1 MKNRTLKSLSVLLSI
16 CMLGTSPVSATDFSD
31 GSDFTEDNMQA
42 QTDTNSAVA
51 DPTATDDFSADDA
64 TDDTAVFD
72 SEDEIFTDEETNSEF
87 SSDENE
93 QNLEEDEAVA
103 AGSLDNSVSAYYAN
117 SIVEANIPTDPNVT
131 TTCASYNGSN
141 LESQNYAT
149 WSSTVDSYLTTSPD
163 GRLMRVQ
170 GNALDGKLLIEYYDT
185 SYNLKNTM
193 TLDLSL
199 PIFGAFYE
207 SNNNYYILTGANN
220 SSQNDSQEVYRVT
233 KYSKDWKAQ
242 GSCGLFGANTTVP
255 FSAGS
260 ARMTIYGDYLFVRT
274 CHTMY
279 KSSDGLNH
287 QANVTFSVNTS
298 NMSIID
304 SYTAIMNSSMGYVS
318 HSFNQFIQIDNGTL
332 IGVDHGDAYPRSI
345 ALLKYKTNISNGH
358 FVPTGRNDYCQ
369 KTDVLSFPGTI
380 GDNYTGASIGG
391 FEYSDSSYL
400 IAGNYD
406 SNGSSSVR
414 NVFIASV
421 PKDGGTPVIRY
432 LSNYA
437 GTDDSATTPHLIKTG
452 SNSFVIMWSSQG
464 YVYYT
469 TLDGTGQQTDT
480 TYKMTGNLSDCVPAV
495 INGKLIW
502 YTWKSNVNTFY
513 SINLSNL
520 SDTHATRIK
529 NGHKFANETPVN
541 GLMKRSCTVCGYQD
555 TVSVPTSIYLWRR
568 TEPGSYQYNYVGRSN
583 YMELGQSDDLWWT
596 PNFNSA
602 NSSYPELSECEISCS
617 DESVLSIK
625 MNTIDMATI
634 TAKKAGKATI
644 SIKSKYSDDYVL
656 KTDFY
661 VNMID
666 SSNSR
671 LSLKRSTYNYDGTE
685 HKPSA
690 TLTINGAAATE
701 GTDFKLSYEGDLVNA
716 GTVTVT
722 ATGIGKYTGSVSTTY
737 RINPQTLTAADTSI
751 SVESAYY
758 NGSEQKPAVSVTHNG
773 KKLTPDTDYTVT
785 YTNNIEVTDYA
796 RARITGQGNYK
807 GTLTQYF
814 TIRKQDISNCSIILS
829 ADSFPY
835 DGSDKR
841 PEVTVKAGNNT
852 LTASSD
858 YTVSYSNN
866 RAVGTA
872 TVTISGRNNY
882 TGSASKSFRIVPADI
897 ANFTASLSASTFGYD
912 GSKKKPSATVRS
924 GNKTLTSGTDFTVS
938 YSNNVNV
945 GTASAVITGKGNYSG
960 SITKEFIITPA
971 DFSKLTASL
980 AAGTFSYDGTEK
992 KPEVTVKS
1000 GSKQLTSG
1008 TDFTVSYTDNINVG
1022 TAKAVITG
1030 KGNYS
1035 GTITK
1040 SFKITQADLSKFTAS
1055 LSADSFIYDG
1065 AEKKPEVTVKSDNA
1079 QLTAATDFTVSY
1091 SSNVNAGTA
1100 TVTITGKG
1108 NYSGSIRKQ
1117 FTITPADFSGF
1128 SAELSADTVTY
1139 TGSTQKPG
1147 ATVKSGDKVLVSG
1160 TDFTVSYSNNTN
1172 AGTAKA
1178 TIKGKGNY
1186 SGTITKEFTI
1196 TPADISQLTA
1206 SLSADIFRYNGTEQ
1220 KPSVTV
1226 KSRDK
1231 MLVPDTDF
1239 TVSYSDNID
1248 VGTATVN
1255 ITGQGNYTGSM
1266 TRTFTITNAR
1276 IPAVITAK
1284 SVTLNQST
1292 KKTSVFTAETDG
1304 KITLKSSNS
1313 KIVKVSGTKI
1323 IPVAPGKVTLT
1334 ITAARGQ
1341 DYEKASKKISVTVR
1355 PLTTSKLSL
1364 KSTAKKQATV
1374 SWTAAKSISRYQ
1386 IYYSRRSDMKNAKHI
1401 TAKSSAKS
1409 AVLKNL
1415 TSKKKYYVRI
1425 RTYKTVSGKKYYSTW
1440 SSVKSVTV
1448 K

>member
-16 CMLGTSPVSATDFSD
+16 CLLGTSPVSATDFSD
-31 GSDFTEDNMQA
+31 GSDFTEDSTQA
-42 QTDTNSAVA
+42 QTDTTVATADSA
-51 DPTATDDFSADDA
+51 DNFSADDA
-64 TDDTAVFD
+64 TDDTTAFD

-87 SSDENE
+87 SSDEVE
-93 QNLEEDEAVA
+93 TEEAPVAGGLE
-103 AGSLDNSVSAYYAN
+103 NSISTHFNY
-117 SIVEANIPTDPNVT
+117 SIVEADIENDPSLKT
-131 TTCASYNGSN
+131 ICDTYKGSN
-141 LESQNYAT
+141 LESQDYEAWAT
-149 WSSTVDSYLTTSPD
+149 TIDSYLTTSPD
-163 GRLMRVQ
+163 GNLMRVQ
-170 GNALDGKLLIEYYDT
+170 AGALDGKLLIEYYDT
-185 SYNLKNTM
+185 SYNFKRAM

-207 SNNNYYILTGANN
+207 SNDNYYVLTGQNN
-220 SSQNDSQEVYRVT
+220 PDHNDSVETYRVT

-242 GSCGLFGANTTVP
+242 GSCSLFGANTAQP
-255 FSAGS
+255 FAFGT
-260 ARMTIYGDYLFVRT
+260 ARMMVSGNYLYVRT
-274 CHTMY
+274 CHVMY
-279 KSSDGLNH
+279 NGH

-298 NMSIID
+298 DMSIMD
-304 SYTAIMNSSMGYVS
+304 QYYKVEYTPSGYVS
-318 HSFNQFIQIDNGTL
+318 HTFTQFLKMDNGTFL
-332 IGVDHGDAYPRSI
+332 GVDQGDTYPRGINLVKSTI
-345 ALLKYKTNISNGH
+345 DSS
-358 FVPTGRNDYCQ
+358 TGRFTKNFSTSVIMDF
-369 KTDVLSFPGTI
+369 TLGSGT
-380 GDNYTGASIGG
+380 YTAATVGG

-400 IAGNYD
+400 VAGSCDIDNTRTT
-406 SNGSSSVR
+406 R
-414 NVFIASV
+414 NVFILSA
-421 PKDGGTPVIRY
+421 PKSGDTPVIRY

-437 GTDDSATTPHLIKTG
+437 GTEDTASAPHLIKTG
-452 SNSFVIMWSSQG
+452 SNSFIIMWSSQG
-464 YVYYT
+464 HVYYT
-469 TLDGTGQQTDT
+469 ALDGNGQQTSSI
-480 TYKMTGNLSDCVPAV
+480 YQMVGNLSDCVPV
-495 INGKLIW
+495 IVNGKLIW
-502 YTWKSNVNTFY
+502 YTWKNEVNTFY

-520 SDTHATRIK
+520 SENHASRIT
-529 NGHKFANETPVN
+529 NGHKFTNETPVN

-555 TVSVPTSIYLWRR
+555 TVSVPTSIYLWKKK
-568 TEPGSYQYNYVGRSN
+568 EPDSYNYIYMGRSN
-583 YMELGQSDDLWWT
+583 YMDIGQSADLWWT
-596 PNFNSA
+596 PDFNSA

-737 RINPQTLTAADTSI
+737 RINPQTLTSADTSI

-835 DGSDKR
+835 EGSDKR
-841 PEVTVKAGNNT
+841 PEVTVKSGNNT

-980 AAGTFSYDGTEK
+980 ATGTFSYDGTEK

-1000 GSKQLTSG
+1000 GSKQLTAG

-1091 SSNVNAGTA
+1091 SSNINAGTA

-1139 TGSTQKPG
+1139 TGSAQKPG

-1172 AGTAKA
+1172 TGTAKA

-1206 SLSADIFRYNGTEQ
+1206 SLSADIFRYNGAEQ

-1226 KSRDK
+1226 KSGDK
-1231 MLVPDTDF
+1231 TLVPDTDF

-1248 VGTATVN
+1248 VGTATVT

-1386 IYYSRRSDMKNAKHI
+1386 IYYSQRSDMKNAKHI

>member
-16 CMLGTSPVSATDFSD
+16 CLLGTSPVSATDFSD
-31 GSDFTEDNMQA
+31 GSDFTEDSTQA

-64 TDDTAVFD
+64 TDDTAAFD

-87 SSDENE
+87 SSDEVE
-93 QNLEEDEAVA
+93 TEEAPVAGGLE
-103 AGSLDNSVSAYYAN
+103 NSISTHFNY
-117 SIVEANIPTDPNVT
+117 SIVEADIENDPSLKT
-131 TTCASYNGSN
+131 ICDTYKGSN
-141 LESQNYAT
+141 LESQDYEAWAT
-149 WSSTVDSYLTTSPD
+149 TIDSYLTTSPD
-163 GRLMRVQ
+163 GNLMRVQ
-170 GNALDGKLLIEYYDT
+170 AGALDGKLLIEYYDT
-185 SYNLKNTM
+185 SYNFKRAM

-207 SNNNYYILTGANN
+207 SNDNYYILTGQNN
-220 SSQNDSQEVYRVT
+220 PDHNDSVETYRVT

-242 GSCGLFGANTTVP
+242 GSCSLFGANTAQP
-255 FSAGS
+255 FAFGT
-260 ARMTIYGDYLFVRT
+260 ARMMVSGNYLYVRT
-274 CHTMY
+274 CHVMY
-279 KSSDGLNH
+279 NGH

-298 NMSIID
+298 DMSIMD
-304 SYTAIMNSSMGYVS
+304 QYYKVEYTPSGYVS
-318 HSFNQFIQIDNGTL
+318 HTFTQFLKMDNGTFL
-332 IGVDHGDAYPRSI
+332 GVDQGDTYPRGINLVKSTI
-345 ALLKYKTNISNGH
+345 DSS
-358 FVPTGRNDYCQ
+358 TGRFTKNFSTSVIMDF
-369 KTDVLSFPGTI
+369 TLGSGT
-380 GDNYTGASIGG
+380 YTAATVGG

-400 IAGNYD
+400 VAGSCDIDNTRTT
-406 SNGSSSVR
+406 R
-414 NVFIASV
+414 NVFILSA
-421 PKDGGTPVIRY
+421 PKSGDTPVIRY

-437 GTDDSATTPHLIKTG
+437 GTEDTASAPHLIKTG
-452 SNSFVIMWSSQG
+452 SNSFIIMWSSQG
-464 YVYYT
+464 HVYYT
-469 TLDGTGQQTDT
+469 ALDGNGQQTSSI
-480 TYKMTGNLSDCVPAV
+480 YQMVGNLSDCVPV
-495 INGKLIW
+495 IVNGKLIW
-502 YTWKSNVNTFY
+502 YTWKNEVNTFY

-520 SDTHATRIK
+520 SENHASRIT

-555 TVSVPTSIYLWRR
+555 TVSVPTSINLWKKK
-568 TEPGSYQYNYVGRSN
+568 EPDSYNYIYMGRSN
-583 YMELGQSDDLWWT
+583 YMDIGQSADLWWT
-596 PNFNSA
+596 PKFNSA
-602 NSSYPELSECEISCS
+602 NSSYPELSECVISNS

-666 SSNSR
+666 SSHSR

-773 KKLTPDTDYTVT
+773 KKLTPDTDYTVA

-814 TIRKQDISNCSIILS
+814 TIRKQDISKCSIILS

-841 PEVTVKAGNNT
+841 PEVTVKSGNNT

-912 GSKKKPSATVRS
+912 GSKKEPSATVRS

-938 YSNNVNV
+938 YSNNVNA

-1065 AEKKPEVTVKSDNA
+1065 AEKKPVVTVKSDNA
-1079 QLTAATDFTVSY
+1079 QLTADTDFTVSY
-1091 SSNVNAGTA
+1091 SSNINAGTA

-1108 NYSGSIRKQ
+1108 NYSGSIKKQ

-1139 TGSTQKPG
+1139 TGSAQKPG

-1292 KKTSVFTAETDG
+1292 KKTSIFTAETDG

-1374 SWTAAKSISRYQ
+1374 SWTARKSISRYQ

>member
-16 CMLGTSPVSATDFSD
+16 CLLGTSPVSATDFSD
-31 GSDFTEDNMQA
+31 GSDFTEDSTQA

-64 TDDTAVFD
+64 TDDTAAFD

-87 SSDENE
+87 SSDEVE
-93 QNLEEDEAVA
+93 TEEAPVAGGLE
-103 AGSLDNSVSAYYAN
+103 NSISTHFNY
-117 SIVEANIPTDPNVT
+117 SIVEADIENDPSLKT
-131 TTCASYNGSN
+131 ICDTYKGSN
-141 LESQNYAT
+141 LESQDYEAWAT
-149 WSSTVDSYLTTSPD
+149 TIDSYLTTSPD
-163 GRLMRVQ
+163 GNLMRVQ
-170 GNALDGKLLIEYYDT
+170 AGALDGKLLIEYYDT
-185 SYNLKNTM
+185 SYNFKRAM

-207 SNNNYYILTGANN
+207 SNDNYYILTGQNN
-220 SSQNDSQEVYRVT
+220 PDHNDSVETYRVT

-242 GSCGLFGANTTVP
+242 GSCSLFGANTAQP
-255 FSAGS
+255 FAFGT
-260 ARMTIYGDYLFVRT
+260 ARMMVSGNYLYVRT
-274 CHTMY
+274 CHVMY
-279 KSSDGLNH
+279 NGH

-298 NMSIID
+298 DMSIMD
-304 SYTAIMNSSMGYVS
+304 QYYKVEYTPSGYVS
-318 HSFNQFIQIDNGTL
+318 HTFTQFLKMDNGTFL
-332 IGVDHGDAYPRSI
+332 GVDQGDTYPRGINLVKSTI
-345 ALLKYKTNISNGH
+345 DSS
-358 FVPTGRNDYCQ
+358 TGRFTKNFSTSVIMDF
-369 KTDVLSFPGTI
+369 TLGGGT
-380 GDNYTGASIGG
+380 YTAATVGG

-400 IAGNYD
+400 VAGSCDIDNTRTT
-406 SNGSSSVR
+406 R
-414 NVFIASV
+414 NVFILSA
-421 PKDGGTPVIRY
+421 PKSGDTPVIRY

-437 GTDDSATTPHLIKTG
+437 GTEDTASAPHLIKTG
-452 SNSFVIMWSSQG
+452 SNSFIIMWSSQG
-464 YVYYT
+464 HVYYT
-469 TLDGTGQQTDT
+469 ALDGNGQQTSSI
-480 TYKMTGNLSDCVPAV
+480 YQMVGNLSDCVPV
-495 INGKLIW
+495 IVNGKLIW
-502 YTWKSNVNTFY
+502 YTWKNEVNTFY

-520 SDTHATRIK
+520 SENHASRIT

-555 TVSVPTSIYLWRR
+555 TVSVPTSINLWKKK
-568 TEPGSYQYNYVGRSN
+568 EPDSYNYIYMGRSN
-583 YMELGQSDDLWWT
+583 YMDIGQSADLWWT

-666 SSNSR
+666 SSHSR

-773 KKLTPDTDYTVT
+773 KKLTPDTDYTVA

-841 PEVTVKAGNNT
+841 PEVTVKSGNNT

-1022 TAKAVITG
+1022 TAKAIITG

-1079 QLTAATDFTVSY
+1079 QLTADTDFTVSY

-1108 NYSGSIRKQ
+1108 NYSGSIKKQ

-1139 TGSTQKPG
+1139 TGSAQKPG

-1172 AGTAKA
+1172 TGTAKA

-1374 SWTAAKSISRYQ
+1374 SWTARKSISRYQ

>member
-16 CMLGTSPVSATDFSD
+16 CLLGTSPVSATDFSD
-31 GSDFTEDNMQA
+31 GSDFTEDSTQA

-64 TDDTAVFD
+64 TDDTTAFD

-87 SSDENE
+87 SSDEVE
-93 QNLEEDEAVA
+93 TEEAPVAGGLE
-103 AGSLDNSVSAYYAN
+103 NSISTHFNY
-117 SIVEANIPTDPNVT
+117 SIVEADIENDPSLKT
-131 TTCASYNGSN
+131 ICDTYKGSN
-141 LESQNYAT
+141 LESQDYEAWAT
-149 WSSTVDSYLTTSPD
+149 TIDSYLTTSPD
-163 GRLMRVQ
+163 GNLMRVQ
-170 GNALDGKLLIEYYDT
+170 AGALDGKLLIEYYDT
-185 SYNLKNTM
+185 SYNFKRAM

-207 SNNNYYILTGANN
+207 SNDNYYILTGQNN
-220 SSQNDSQEVYRVT
+220 PDHNDSVETYRVT

-242 GSCGLFGANTTVP
+242 GSCSLFGANTAQP
-255 FSAGS
+255 FAFGT
-260 ARMTIYGDYLFVRT
+260 ARMMVSGNYLYVRT
-274 CHTMY
+274 CHVMY
-279 KSSDGLNH
+279 NGH

-298 NMSIID
+298 DMSIMD
-304 SYTAIMNSSMGYVS
+304 QYYKVEYTPSGYVS
-318 HSFNQFIQIDNGTL
+318 HTFTQFLKMDNGTFL
-332 IGVDHGDAYPRSI
+332 GVDQGDTYPRGINLVKSTI
-345 ALLKYKTNISNGH
+345 DSS
-358 FVPTGRNDYCQ
+358 TGRFTRNFSTSVIMDF
-369 KTDVLSFPGTI
+369 TLGSGT
-380 GDNYTGASIGG
+380 YTAATVGG

-400 IAGNYD
+400 VAGSCDIDNTRTT
-406 SNGSSSVR
+406 R
-414 NVFIASV
+414 NVFILSA
-421 PKDGGTPVIRY
+421 PKSGDTPVIRY

-437 GTDDSATTPHLIKTG
+437 GTEDTASAPHLIKTG
-452 SNSFVIMWSSQG
+452 SNSFIIMWSSQG
-464 YVYYT
+464 HVYYT
-469 TLDGTGQQTDT
+469 ALDGNGQQTSSI
-480 TYKMTGNLSDCVPAV
+480 YQMVGNLSDCVPV
-495 INGKLIW
+495 IVNGKLIW
-502 YTWKSNVNTFY
+502 YTWKNEVNTFY

-520 SDTHATRIK
+520 SENHASRIT

-555 TVSVPTSIYLWRR
+555 TVSVPTYIKLWKKK
-568 TEPGSYQYNYVGRSN
+568 EPDSYNYIYMGRSN
-583 YMELGQSDDLWWT
+583 YMDIGQSADLWWT
-596 PNFNSA
+596 PDFNSA

-666 SSNSR
+666 SSHSR

-773 KKLTPDTDYTVT
+773 KKLTPDTDYTVA

-841 PEVTVKAGNNT
+841 PEVTVKSGNNT

-897 ANFTASLSASTFGYD
+897 ANFTVSLSASTFGYD

-1000 GSKQLTSG
+1000 GSKQLTAG

-1065 AEKKPEVTVKSDNA
+1065 AEKKPVVTVKSDNA
-1079 QLTAATDFTVSY
+1079 QLTADTDFTVSY

-1139 TGSTQKPG
+1139 TGSAQKPG

-1386 IYYSRRSDMKNAKHI
+1386 IYYSQRSDMKNAKYI

>member
-16 CMLGTSPVSATDFSD
+16 CLLGTSPVSATDFSD
-31 GSDFTEDNMQA
+31 GSDFTEDSTQA

-64 TDDTAVFD
+64 TDDTAAFD

-87 SSDENE
+87 SSDEVE
-93 QNLEEDEAVA
+93 TEEAPVAGGLE
-103 AGSLDNSVSAYYAN
+103 NSISTHFNY
-117 SIVEANIPTDPNVT
+117 SIVEADIENDPSLKT
-131 TTCASYNGSN
+131 ICDTYKGSN
-141 LESQNYAT
+141 LESQDYEAWAT
-149 WSSTVDSYLTTSPD
+149 TIDSYLTTSPD
-163 GRLMRVQ
+163 GNLMRVQ
-170 GNALDGKLLIEYYDT
+170 AGALDGKLLIEYYDT
-185 SYNLKNTM
+185 SYNFKRAM

-207 SNNNYYILTGANN
+207 SNDNYYILTGQNN
-220 SSQNDSQEVYRVT
+220 PDHNDSVETYRVT

-242 GSCGLFGANTTVP
+242 GSCSLFGANTAQP
-255 FSAGS
+255 FAFGT
-260 ARMTIYGDYLFVRT
+260 ARMMVSGNYLYVRT
-274 CHTMY
+274 CHVMY
-279 KSSDGLNH
+279 NGH

-298 NMSIID
+298 DMSIMD
-304 SYTAIMNSSMGYVS
+304 QYYKVEYTPSGYVS
-318 HSFNQFIQIDNGTL
+318 HTFTQFLKMDNGTFL
-332 IGVDHGDAYPRSI
+332 GVDQGDTYPRGINLVKSTI
-345 ALLKYKTNISNGH
+345 DSS
-358 FVPTGRNDYCQ
+358 TGRFTKNFSTSVIMDF
-369 KTDVLSFPGTI
+369 TLGSGT
-380 GDNYTGASIGG
+380 YTAATVGG

-400 IAGNYD
+400 VAGSCDIDNTRTT
-406 SNGSSSVR
+406 R
-414 NVFIASV
+414 NVFILSA
-421 PKDGGTPVIRY
+421 PKSGDTPVIRY

-437 GTDDSATTPHLIKTG
+437 GTEDTASAPHLIKTG
-452 SNSFVIMWSSQG
+452 SNSFIIMWSSQG
-464 YVYYT
+464 HVYYT
-469 TLDGTGQQTDT
+469 ALDGNGQQTSSI
-480 TYKMTGNLSDCVPAV
+480 YQMVGNLSDCVPV
-495 INGKLIW
+495 IVNGKLIW
-502 YTWKSNVNTFY
+502 YTWKNEVNTFY

-520 SDTHATRIK
+520 SENHASRIT

-555 TVSVPTSIYLWRR
+555 TVSVPTSINLWKKK
-568 TEPGSYQYNYVGRSN
+568 EPDSYNYIYMGRSN
-583 YMELGQSDDLWWT
+583 YMDIGQSADLWWT
-596 PNFNSA
+596 PKFNSA
-602 NSSYPELSECEISCS
+602 NSSYPELSECVISNS

-666 SSNSR
+666 SSHSR

-773 KKLTPDTDYTVT
+773 KKLTPDTDYTVA

-841 PEVTVKAGNNT
+841 PEVTVKSGNNT

-1022 TAKAVITG
+1022 TAKAIITG

-1079 QLTAATDFTVSY
+1079 QLTADTDFTVSY

-1108 NYSGSIRKQ
+1108 NYSGSIKKQ

-1139 TGSTQKPG
+1139 TGSAQKPG

-1172 AGTAKA
+1172 TGTAKA

-1206 SLSADIFRYNGTEQ
+1206 SLSADIFRYNGAEQ

-1374 SWTAAKSISRYQ
+1374 SWTARKSISRYQ

>member
-16 CMLGTSPVSATDFSD
+16 CLLGTSPVSATDFSD
-31 GSDFTEDNMQA
+31 GSDFTEDSTQA

-64 TDDTAVFD
+64 TDDTAAFD

-87 SSDENE
+87 SSDEVE
-93 QNLEEDEAVA
+93 TEEAPVAGGLE
-103 AGSLDNSVSAYYAN
+103 NSISTHFNY
-117 SIVEANIPTDPNVT
+117 SIVEADIENDPSLKT
-131 TTCASYNGSN
+131 ICDTYKGSN
-141 LESQNYAT
+141 LESQDYEAWAT
-149 WSSTVDSYLTTSPD
+149 TIDSYLTTSPD
-163 GRLMRVQ
+163 GNLMRVQ
-170 GNALDGKLLIEYYDT
+170 AGALDGKLLIEYYDT
-185 SYNLKNTM
+185 SYNFKRAM

-207 SNNNYYILTGANN
+207 SNDNYYILTGQNN
-220 SSQNDSQEVYRVT
+220 PDHNDSVETYRVT

-242 GSCGLFGANTTVP
+242 GSCSLFGANTAQP
-255 FSAGS
+255 FAFGT
-260 ARMTIYGDYLFVRT
+260 ARMMVSGNYLYVRT
-274 CHTMY
+274 CHVMY
-279 KSSDGLNH
+279 NGH

-298 NMSIID
+298 DMSIMD
-304 SYTAIMNSSMGYVS
+304 QYYKVEYTPSGYVS
-318 HSFNQFIQIDNGTL
+318 HTFTQFLKMDNGTFL
-332 IGVDHGDAYPRSI
+332 GVDQGDTYPRGINLVKSTI
-345 ALLKYKTNISNGH
+345 DSS
-358 FVPTGRNDYCQ
+358 TGRFTKNFSTSVIMDF
-369 KTDVLSFPGTI
+369 TLGGGT
-380 GDNYTGASIGG
+380 YTAATVGG

-400 IAGNYD
+400 VAGSCDIDNTRTT
-406 SNGSSSVR
+406 R
-414 NVFIASV
+414 NVFILSA
-421 PKDGGTPVIRY
+421 PKSGDTPVIRY

-437 GTDDSATTPHLIKTG
+437 GTEDTASAPHLIKTG
-452 SNSFVIMWSSQG
+452 SNSFIIMWSSQG
-464 YVYYT
+464 HVYYT
-469 TLDGTGQQTDT
+469 ALDGNGQQTSSI
-480 TYKMTGNLSDCVPAV
+480 YQMVGNLSDCVPV
-495 INGKLIW
+495 IVNGKLIW
-502 YTWKSNVNTFY
+502 YTWKNEVNTFY

-520 SDTHATRIK
+520 SENHASRIT

-555 TVSVPTSIYLWRR
+555 TVSVPTSINLWKKK
-568 TEPGSYQYNYVGRSN
+568 EPDSYNYIYMGRSN
-583 YMELGQSDDLWWT
+583 YMDIGQSADLWWT
-596 PNFNSA
+596 PDFNSA

-666 SSNSR
+666 SSHSR

-773 KKLTPDTDYTVT
+773 KKLTPDTDYTVA

-814 TIRKQDISNCSIILS
+814 TIRKQEISNCSIILS

-841 PEVTVKAGNNT
+841 PEVTVKSGNNT

-858 YTVSYSNN
+858 YTVSYSKN

-872 TVTISGRNNY
+872 TVTVTGKNNY
-882 TGSASKSFRIVPADI
+882 TGSASKTFSIVPADI
-897 ANFTASLSASTFGYD
+897 ANFTASLSTETFSYN
-912 GSKKKPSATVRS
+912 GSEKEPSVTVKS

-1055 LSADSFIYDG
+1055 FSADSFIYDG
-1065 AEKKPEVTVKSDNA
+1065 AEKKPVVTVKSDNA
-1079 QLTAATDFTVSY
+1079 QLTADTDFTVSY
-1091 SSNVNAGTA
+1091 SSNINAGTA

-1108 NYSGSIRKQ
+1108 NYSGSIKKQ

-1139 TGSTQKPG
+1139 TGSAQKPG

-1239 TVSYSDNID
+1239 TVSYNDNID

-1386 IYYSRRSDMKNAKHI
+1386 IYYSQRSDMKNAKHI

>member
-16 CMLGTSPVSATDFSD
+16 CLLGTSPVSATDFSD
-31 GSDFTEDNMQA
+31 GSDFTEDSTQA
-42 QTDTNSAVA
+42 QTDTTVATADSA
-51 DPTATDDFSADDA
+51 DDFSADDA
-64 TDDTAVFD
+64 TDDTATFD

-87 SSDENE
+87 SSDEVE
-93 QNLEEDEAVA
+93 TEEAPVAGGLE
-103 AGSLDNSVSAYYAN
+103 NSISTHFNY
-117 SIVEANIPTDPNVT
+117 SIVEADIENDPSLKT
-131 TTCASYNGSN
+131 ICDTYKGSN
-141 LESQNYAT
+141 LESQDYEAWAT
-149 WSSTVDSYLTTSPD
+149 TIDSYLTTSPD
-163 GRLMRVQ
+163 GNLMRVQ
-170 GNALDGKLLIEYYDT
+170 AGALDGKLLIEYYDT
-185 SYNLKNTM
+185 SYNFKRAM

-207 SNNNYYILTGANN
+207 SNDNYYVLTGQNN
-220 SSQNDSQEVYRVT
+220 PDHNDSVETYRVT

-242 GSCGLFGANTTVP
+242 GSCSLFGANTAQP
-255 FSAGS
+255 FAFGT
-260 ARMTIYGDYLFVRT
+260 ARMMVSGNYLYVRT
-274 CHTMY
+274 CHVMY
-279 KSSDGLNH
+279 NGH

-298 NMSIID
+298 DMSIMD
-304 SYTAIMNSSMGYVS
+304 QYYKVEYTPSGYVS
-318 HSFNQFIQIDNGTL
+318 HTFTQFLKMDNGTFL
-332 IGVDHGDAYPRSI
+332 GVDQGDTYPRGINLVKSTI
-345 ALLKYKTNISNGH
+345 DSS
-358 FVPTGRNDYCQ
+358 TGRFTKNFSTSVIMDF
-369 KTDVLSFPGTI
+369 TLGSGT
-380 GDNYTGASIGG
+380 YTAATVGG

-400 IAGNYD
+400 VAGSCDIDNTRTT
-406 SNGSSSVR
+406 R
-414 NVFIASV
+414 NVFILSA
-421 PKDGGTPVIRY
+421 PKSGDTPVIRY

-437 GTDDSATTPHLIKTG
+437 GTEDTASAPHLIKTG
-452 SNSFVIMWSSQG
+452 SNSFIIMWSSQG
-464 YVYYT
+464 HVYYT
-469 TLDGTGQQTDT
+469 ALDGNGQQTSSI
-480 TYKMTGNLSDCVPAV
+480 YQMVGNLSDCVPV
-495 INGKLIW
+495 IVNGKLIW
-502 YTWKSNVNTFY
+502 YTWKNEVNTFY

-520 SDTHATRIK
+520 SENHASRIT

-555 TVSVPTSIYLWRR
+555 TVSVPTSIYLWKKK
-568 TEPGSYQYNYVGRSN
+568 EPDSYNYVYMGRSN
-583 YMELGQSDDLWWT
+583 YMDIGQSADLWWT
-596 PNFNSA
+596 PDFNSA

-666 SSNSR
+666 SSHSR

-737 RINPQTLTAADTSI
+737 RINPQTLTSADTSI

-841 PEVTVKAGNNT
+841 PEVTVKSGNNT

-938 YSNNVNV
+938 YSNNVNA

-971 DFSKLTASL
+971 DFSKLTVSL
-980 AAGTFSYDGTEK
+980 ATGTFSYDGTEK

-1000 GSKQLTSG
+1000 GSKQLTAG

-1055 LSADSFIYDG
+1055 LSVDSFIYDG

-1108 NYSGSIRKQ
+1108 NYSGSIKKQ

-1139 TGSTQKPG
+1139 TGSAQKPG

-1172 AGTAKA
+1172 TGTAKA

-1206 SLSADIFRYNGTEQ
+1206 SLSADIFRYNGAEQ

-1226 KSRDK
+1226 KSGDK
-1231 MLVPDTDF
+1231 TLVPDTDF
-1239 TVSYSDNID
+1239 TVSYSDNIN
-1248 VGTATVN
+1248 VGTATVT

-1374 SWTAAKSISRYQ
+1374 SWTAAKSISGYQ
-1386 IYYSRRSDMKNAKHI
+1386 IYYSQRSNMKNAKHI

>member
-31 GSDFTEDNMQA
+31 GSDFTEDSTQT
-42 QTDTNSAVA
+42 QTDTTVAAADSA
-51 DPTATDDFSADDA
+51 DNFSADDA
-64 TDDTAVFD
+64 TDDTTAFD

-87 SSDENE
+87 SSDEVE
-93 QNLEEDEAVA
+93 TEEAPVAGGLE
-103 AGSLDNSVSAYYAN
+103 NSISTHFNY
-117 SIVEANIPTDPNVT
+117 SIVEADIENDPSLKT
-131 TTCASYNGSN
+131 ICDTYKGSN
-141 LESQNYAT
+141 LESQDYEAWAT
-149 WSSTVDSYLTTSPD
+149 TIDSYLTTSPD
-163 GRLMRVQ
+163 GNLMRVQ
-170 GNALDGKLLIEYYDT
+170 AGALDGKLLIEYYDT
-185 SYNLKNTM
+185 SYNFKRAM

-207 SNNNYYILTGANN
+207 SNDNYYVLTGQNN
-220 SSQNDSQEVYRVT
+220 PDHNDSVETYRVT

-242 GSCGLFGANTTVP
+242 GSCSLFGANTAQP
-255 FSAGS
+255 FAFGT
-260 ARMTIYGDYLFVRT
+260 ARMMVSGNYLYVRT
-274 CHTMY
+274 CHVMY
-279 KSSDGLNH
+279 NGH

-298 NMSIID
+298 DMSIMD
-304 SYTAIMNSSMGYVS
+304 QYYKVEYTPSGYVS
-318 HSFNQFIQIDNGTL
+318 HTFTQFLKMDNGTFL
-332 IGVDHGDAYPRSI
+332 GVDQGDTYPRGINLVKSTI
-345 ALLKYKTNISNGH
+345 DSS
-358 FVPTGRNDYCQ
+358 TGRFTKNFSTSVIMDF
-369 KTDVLSFPGTI
+369 TLGSGT
-380 GDNYTGASIGG
+380 YTAATVGG

-400 IAGNYD
+400 VAGSCDIDNTRTT
-406 SNGSSSVR
+406 R
-414 NVFIASV
+414 NVFILSA
-421 PKDGGTPVIRY
+421 PKSGDTPVIRY

-437 GTDDSATTPHLIKTG
+437 GTEDTASAPHLIKTG
-452 SNSFVIMWSSQG
+452 SNSFIIMWSSQG
-464 YVYYT
+464 HVYYT
-469 TLDGTGQQTDT
+469 ALDGNGQQTSSI
-480 TYKMTGNLSDCVPAV
+480 YQMVGNLSDCVPV
-495 INGKLIW
+495 IVNGKLIW
-502 YTWKSNVNTFY
+502 YTWKNEVNTFY

-520 SDTHATRIK
+520 SENHASRIT

-555 TVSVPTSIYLWRR
+555 TVSVPTSIYLWKKK
-568 TEPGSYQYNYVGRSN
+568 EPDSYNYTYMGRSN
-583 YMELGQSDDLWWT
+583 YMDIGQSADLWWT
-596 PNFNSA
+596 PDFNSA

-841 PEVTVKAGNNT
+841 PEVTVKSGNNT

-980 AAGTFSYDGTEK
+980 ATGTFSYDGTEK

-1000 GSKQLTSG
+1000 GSKQLTAG

-1108 NYSGSIRKQ
+1108 NYSGSIKKQ

-1139 TGSTQKPG
+1139 TGSAQKPG

-1172 AGTAKA
+1172 TGTAKA

-1206 SLSADIFRYNGTEQ
+1206 SLSADIFRYNGAEQ

-1226 KSRDK
+1226 KSGDK
-1231 MLVPDTDF
+1231 TLVPDTDF

-1248 VGTATVN
+1248 VGTATVT

-1284 SVTLNQST
+1284 NVTLNQST

-1374 SWTAAKSISRYQ
+1374 FWTAAKSISRYQ
-1386 IYYSRRSDMKNAKHI
+1386 IYYSQRSDMKNAKHI

>member
-16 CMLGTSPVSATDFSD
+16 CLLGTSPVSATDFSD
-31 GSDFTEDNMQA
+31 GSDFTEDSTQA

-64 TDDTAVFD
+64 TDDTAAFD

-87 SSDENE
+87 SSDEVE
-93 QNLEEDEAVA
+93 TEEAPVAGGLE
-103 AGSLDNSVSAYYAN
+103 NSISTHFNY
-117 SIVEANIPTDPNVT
+117 SIVEADIENDPSLKT
-131 TTCASYNGSN
+131 ICDTYKGSN
-141 LESQNYAT
+141 LESQDYEAWAT
-149 WSSTVDSYLTTSPD
+149 TIDSYLTTSPD
-163 GRLMRVQ
+163 GNLMRVQ
-170 GNALDGKLLIEYYDT
+170 AGALDGKLLIEYYDT
-185 SYNLKNTM
+185 SYNFKRAM

-207 SNNNYYILTGANN
+207 SNDNYYILTGQNN
-220 SSQNDSQEVYRVT
+220 PDHNDSVETYRVT

-242 GSCGLFGANTTVP
+242 GSCSLFGANTAQP
-255 FSAGS
+255 FAFGT
-260 ARMTIYGDYLFVRT
+260 ARMMVSGNYLYVRT
-274 CHTMY
+274 CHVMY
-279 KSSDGLNH
+279 NGH

-298 NMSIID
+298 DMSIMD
-304 SYTAIMNSSMGYVS
+304 QYYKVEYTPSGYVS
-318 HSFNQFIQIDNGTL
+318 HTFTQFLKMDNGTFL
-332 IGVDHGDAYPRSI
+332 GVDQGDTYPRGINLVKSTI
-345 ALLKYKTNISNGH
+345 DSS
-358 FVPTGRNDYCQ
+358 TGRFTKNFSTSVIMDF
-369 KTDVLSFPGTI
+369 TLGSGT
-380 GDNYTGASIGG
+380 YTAATVGG

-400 IAGNYD
+400 VAGSCDIDNTRTT
-406 SNGSSSVR
+406 R
-414 NVFIASV
+414 NVFILSA
-421 PKDGGTPVIRY
+421 PKSGDTPVIRY

-437 GTDDSATTPHLIKTG
+437 GTEDTASAPHLIKTG
-452 SNSFVIMWSSQG
+452 SNSFIIMWSSQG
-464 YVYYT
+464 HVYYT
-469 TLDGTGQQTDT
+469 ALDGNGQQTSSI
-480 TYKMTGNLSDCVPAV
+480 YQMVGNLSDCVPV
-495 INGKLIW
+495 IVNGKLIW
-502 YTWKSNVNTFY
+502 YTWKNEVNTFY

-520 SDTHATRIK
+520 SENHASRIT

-555 TVSVPTSIYLWRR
+555 TVSVPTSINLWKKK
-568 TEPGSYQYNYVGRSN
+568 EPDSYNYIYMGRSN
-583 YMELGQSDDLWWT
+583 YMDIGQSADLWWT
-596 PNFNSA
+596 PKFNSA
-602 NSSYPELSECEISCS
+602 NSSYPELSECVISNS

-666 SSNSR
+666 SSHSR

-773 KKLTPDTDYTVT
+773 KKLTPDTDYTVA

-814 TIRKQDISNCSIILS
+814 TIRKQDISKCSIILS

-841 PEVTVKAGNNT
+841 PEVTVKSGNNT

-912 GSKKKPSATVRS
+912 GSKKEPSATVRS

-938 YSNNVNV
+938 YSNNVNA

-1040 SFKITQADLSKFTAS
+1040 SFKITQADLGKFTAS

-1065 AEKKPEVTVKSDNA
+1065 AEKKPVVTVKSDNA
-1079 QLTAATDFTVSY
+1079 QLTADTDFTVSY
-1091 SSNVNAGTA
+1091 SSNINAGTA

-1108 NYSGSIRKQ
+1108 NYSGSIKKQ

-1139 TGSTQKPG
+1139 TGSAQKPG

-1292 KKTSVFTAETDG
+1292 KKTSIFTAETDG

-1374 SWTAAKSISRYQ
+1374 SWTARKSISRYQ

>member
-16 CMLGTSPVSATDFSD
+16 CLLGTSPVSATDFSD
-31 GSDFTEDNMQA
+31 GSDFTEDSTQA

-64 TDDTAVFD
+64 TDDTAAFD

-87 SSDENE
+87 SSDEVE
-93 QNLEEDEAVA
+93 TEEAPVAGGLE
-103 AGSLDNSVSAYYAN
+103 NSISTHFNY
-117 SIVEANIPTDPNVT
+117 SIVEADIENDPSLKT
-131 TTCASYNGSN
+131 ICDTYKGSN
-141 LESQNYAT
+141 LESQDYEAWAT
-149 WSSTVDSYLTTSPD
+149 TIDSYLTTSPD
-163 GRLMRVQ
+163 GNLMRVQ
-170 GNALDGKLLIEYYDT
+170 AGALDGKLLIEYYDT
-185 SYNLKNTM
+185 SYNFKRAM

-207 SNNNYYILTGANN
+207 SNDNYYILTGQNN
-220 SSQNDSQEVYRVT
+220 PDHNDSVETYRVT

-242 GSCGLFGANTTVP
+242 GSCSLFGANTAQP
-255 FSAGS
+255 FAFGT
-260 ARMTIYGDYLFVRT
+260 ARMMVSGNYLYVRT
-274 CHTMY
+274 CHVMY
-279 KSSDGLNH
+279 NGH

-298 NMSIID
+298 DMSIMD
-304 SYTAIMNSSMGYVS
+304 QYYKVEYTPSGYVS
-318 HSFNQFIQIDNGTL
+318 HTFTQFLKMDNGTFL
-332 IGVDHGDAYPRSI
+332 GVDQGDTYPRGINLVKSTI
-345 ALLKYKTNISNGH
+345 DSS
-358 FVPTGRNDYCQ
+358 TGRFTKNFSTSVIMDF
-369 KTDVLSFPGTI
+369 TLGSGT
-380 GDNYTGASIGG
+380 YTAATVGG

-400 IAGNYD
+400 VAGSCDIDNTRTT
-406 SNGSSSVR
+406 R
-414 NVFIASV
+414 NVFILSA
-421 PKDGGTPVIRY
+421 PKSGDTPVIRY

-437 GTDDSATTPHLIKTG
+437 GTEDTASAPHLIKTG
-452 SNSFVIMWSSQG
+452 SNSFIIMWSSQG
-464 YVYYT
+464 HVYYT
-469 TLDGTGQQTDT
+469 ALDGNGQQTSSI
-480 TYKMTGNLSDCVPAV
+480 YQMVGNLSDCVPV
-495 INGKLIW
+495 IVNGKLIW
-502 YTWKSNVNTFY
+502 YTWKNEVNTFY

-520 SDTHATRIK
+520 SENHASRIT

-555 TVSVPTSIYLWRR
+555 TVSVPTSINLWKKK
-568 TEPGSYQYNYVGRSN
+568 EPDSYNYIYMGRSN
-583 YMELGQSDDLWWT
+583 YMDIGQSADLWWT
-596 PNFNSA
+596 PKFNSA
-602 NSSYPELSECEISCS
+602 NSSYPELSECVISNS

-666 SSNSR
+666 SSHSR

-773 KKLTPDTDYTVT
+773 KKLTPDTDYTVA

-841 PEVTVKAGNNT
+841 PEVTVKSGNNT

-1000 GSKQLTSG
+1000 GSKQLTAG

-1065 AEKKPEVTVKSDNA
+1065 AEKKPVVTVKSDNA
-1079 QLTAATDFTVSY
+1079 QLTADTDFTVSY

-1139 TGSTQKPG
+1139 TGSAQKPG

>member
-16 CMLGTSPVSATDFSD
+16 CLLGTSPVSATDFSD
-31 GSDFTEDNMQA
+31 GSDFTEDSTQA

-64 TDDTAVFD
+64 TDDTTAFD

-87 SSDENE
+87 SSDEVE
-93 QNLEEDEAVA
+93 TEEAPVAGGLE
-103 AGSLDNSVSAYYAN
+103 NSISTHFNY
-117 SIVEANIPTDPNVT
+117 SIVEADIENDPSLKT
-131 TTCASYNGSN
+131 ICDTYKGSN
-141 LESQNYAT
+141 LESQDYEAWAT
-149 WSSTVDSYLTTSPD
+149 TIDSYLTTSPD
-163 GRLMRVQ
+163 GNLMRVQ
-170 GNALDGKLLIEYYDT
+170 AGALDGKLLIEYYDT
-185 SYNLKNTM
+185 SYNFKRAM

-207 SNNNYYILTGANN
+207 SNDNYYILTGQNN
-220 SSQNDSQEVYRVT
+220 PDHNDSVETYRVT

-242 GSCGLFGANTTVP
+242 GSCSLFGANTAQP
-255 FSAGS
+255 FAFGT
-260 ARMTIYGDYLFVRT
+260 ARMMVSGNYLYVRT
-274 CHTMY
+274 CHVMY
-279 KSSDGLNH
+279 NGH

-298 NMSIID
+298 DMSIMD
-304 SYTAIMNSSMGYVS
+304 QYYKVEYTPSGYVS
-318 HSFNQFIQIDNGTL
+318 HTFTQFLKMDNGTFL
-332 IGVDHGDAYPRSI
+332 GVDQGDTYPRGINLVKSTI
-345 ALLKYKTNISNGH
+345 DSS
-358 FVPTGRNDYCQ
+358 TGRFTRNFSTSVIMDF
-369 KTDVLSFPGTI
+369 TLGSGT
-380 GDNYTGASIGG
+380 YTAATVGG

-400 IAGNYD
+400 VAGSCDIDNTRTT
-406 SNGSSSVR
+406 R
-414 NVFIASV
+414 NVFILSA
-421 PKDGGTPVIRY
+421 PKSGDTPVIRY

-437 GTDDSATTPHLIKTG
+437 GTEDTASAPHLIKTG
-452 SNSFVIMWSSQG
+452 SNSFIIMWSSQG
-464 YVYYT
+464 HVYYT
-469 TLDGTGQQTDT
+469 ALDGNGQQTSSI
-480 TYKMTGNLSDCVPAV
+480 YQMVGNLSDCVPV
-495 INGKLIW
+495 IVNGKLIW
-502 YTWKSNVNTFY
+502 YTWKNEVNTFY

-520 SDTHATRIK
+520 SENHASRIT

-555 TVSVPTSIYLWRR
+555 TVSVPTSINLWKKK
-568 TEPGSYQYNYVGRSN
+568 EPDSYNYIYMGRSN
-583 YMELGQSDDLWWT
+583 YMNIGQSADLWWT

-666 SSNSR
+666 SSHSR

-773 KKLTPDTDYTVT
+773 KKLTPDTDYTVA

-841 PEVTVKAGNNT
+841 PEVTVKSGNNT

-897 ANFTASLSASTFGYD
+897 ANFTVSLSASTFGYD

-1000 GSKQLTSG
+1000 GSKQLTAG

-1065 AEKKPEVTVKSDNA
+1065 AEKKPVVTVKSDNA
-1079 QLTAATDFTVSY
+1079 QLTADTDFTVSY
-1091 SSNVNAGTA
+1091 SSNINAGTA

-1108 NYSGSIRKQ
+1108 NYSGSIKKQ

-1139 TGSTQKPG
+1139 TGSAQKPG

-1292 KKTSVFTAETDG
+1292 KKTSIFTAETDG

-1386 IYYSRRSDMKNAKHI
+1386 IYYSQRSDMKNAKYI

>member
-16 CMLGTSPVSATDFSD
+16 CLLGTSPVSATDFSD
-31 GSDFTEDNMQA
+31 GSDFTEDSTQA
-42 QTDTNSAVA
+42 QTDTTVAAADSA
-51 DPTATDDFSADDA
+51 DNFSADDA
-64 TDDTAVFD
+64 TDDTTAFD

-87 SSDENE
+87 SSDEVE
-93 QNLEEDEAVA
+93 TEEAPVAGGLE
-103 AGSLDNSVSAYYAN
+103 NSISTHFNY
-117 SIVEANIPTDPNVT
+117 SIVEADIENDPSLKT
-131 TTCASYNGSN
+131 ICDTYKGSN
-141 LESQNYAT
+141 LESQDYEAWAT
-149 WSSTVDSYLTTSPD
+149 TIDSYLTTSPD
-163 GRLMRVQ
+163 GNLMRVQ
-170 GNALDGKLLIEYYDT
+170 AGALDGKLLIEYYDT
-185 SYNLKNTM
+185 SYNFKRTM

-207 SNNNYYILTGANN
+207 SNDNYYVLTGQNN
-220 SSQNDSQEVYRVT
+220 PDHNDSVETYRVT

-242 GSCGLFGANTTVP
+242 GSCSLFGANTAQP
-255 FSAGS
+255 FAFGT
-260 ARMTIYGDYLFVRT
+260 ARMMVSGNYLYVRT
-274 CHTMY
+274 CHVMY
-279 KSSDGLNH
+279 NGH

-298 NMSIID
+298 DMSIMD
-304 SYTAIMNSSMGYVS
+304 QYYKVEYTPSGYVS
-318 HSFNQFIQIDNGTL
+318 HTFTQFLKMDNGTFL
-332 IGVDHGDAYPRSI
+332 GVDQGDTYPRGINLVKSTI
-345 ALLKYKTNISNGH
+345 DSS
-358 FVPTGRNDYCQ
+358 TGRFTKNFSTSVIMDF
-369 KTDVLSFPGTI
+369 TLGSGT
-380 GDNYTGASIGG
+380 YTAATVGG

-400 IAGNYD
+400 VAGSCDIDNTRTT
-406 SNGSSSVR
+406 R
-414 NVFIASV
+414 NVFILSA
-421 PKDGGTPVIRY
+421 PKSGDTPVIRY

-437 GTDDSATTPHLIKTG
+437 GTEDTASAPHLIKTG
-452 SNSFVIMWSSQG
+452 SNSFIIMWSSQG
-464 YVYYT
+464 HVYYT
-469 TLDGTGQQTDT
+469 ALDGNGQQTSSI
-480 TYKMTGNLSDCVPAV
+480 YQMVGNLSDCVPV
-495 INGKLIW
+495 IVNGKLIW
-502 YTWKSNVNTFY
+502 YTWKNEVNTFY

-520 SDTHATRIK
+520 SENHASRIT

-555 TVSVPTSIYLWRR
+555 TVSVPTSIYLWKKK
-568 TEPGSYQYNYVGRSN
+568 EPDSYNYVYMGRSN
-583 YMELGQSDDLWWT
+583 YMDIGQSADLWWT
-596 PNFNSA
+596 PDFNSA

-773 KKLTPDTDYTVT
+773 KKLTPDTDYTVA
-785 YTNNIEVTDYA
+785 YTNNIKVTNYA
-796 RARITGQGNYK
+796 RACITGQGNYK

-841 PEVTVKAGNNT
+841 PEVTVKSGNNT

-858 YTVSYSNN
+858 YTVSYSKN

-872 TVTISGRNNY
+872 TVTVTGKNNY
-882 TGSASKSFRIVPADI
+882 TGSASKTFSIVPADI

-938 YSNNVNV
+938 YSNN
-945 GTASAVITGKGNYSG
+945 T
-960 SITKEFIITPA
+960 
-971 DFSKLTASL
+971 
-980 AAGTFSYDGTEK
+980 
-992 KPEVTVKS
+992 
-1000 GSKQLTSG
+1000 
-1008 TDFTVSYTDNINVG
+1008 
-1022 TAKAVITG
+1022 
-1030 KGNYS
+1030 
-1035 GTITK
+1035 
-1040 SFKITQADLSKFTAS
+1040 
-1055 LSADSFIYDG
+1055 
-1065 AEKKPEVTVKSDNA
+1065 
-1079 QLTAATDFTVSY
+1079 
-1091 SSNVNAGTA
+1091 
-1100 TVTITGKG
+1100 
-1108 NYSGSIRKQ
+1108 
-1117 FTITPADFSGF
+1117 
-1128 SAELSADTVTY
+1128 
-1139 TGSTQKPG
+1139 
-1147 ATVKSGDKVLVSG
+1147 
-1160 TDFTVSYSNNTN
+1160 NT
-1172 AGTAKA
+1172 GTAKA

-1226 KSRDK
+1226 KSGDK
-1231 MLVPDTDF
+1231 TLVPDTDF

-1386 IYYSRRSDMKNAKHI
+1386 IYYSQRSDMKNAKHI

>member
-16 CMLGTSPVSATDFSD
+16 CLLGTSPVSATDFSD
-31 GSDFTEDNMQA
+31 GSDFTEDSTQA

-64 TDDTAVFD
+64 TDDTAAFD

-87 SSDENE
+87 SSDEVE
-93 QNLEEDEAVA
+93 TEEAPVAGGLE
-103 AGSLDNSVSAYYAN
+103 NSISTHFNY
-117 SIVEANIPTDPNVT
+117 SIVEADIENDPSLKT
-131 TTCASYNGSN
+131 ICDTYKGSN
-141 LESQNYAT
+141 LESQDYEAWAT
-149 WSSTVDSYLTTSPD
+149 TIDSYLTTSPD
-163 GRLMRVQ
+163 GNLMRVQ
-170 GNALDGKLLIEYYDT
+170 AGALDGKLLIEYYDT
-185 SYNLKNTM
+185 SYNFKRAM

-207 SNNNYYILTGANN
+207 SNDNYYILTGQNN
-220 SSQNDSQEVYRVT
+220 PDHNDSVETYRVT

-242 GSCGLFGANTTVP
+242 GSCSLFGANTAQP
-255 FSAGS
+255 FAFGT
-260 ARMTIYGDYLFVRT
+260 ARMMVSGNYLYVRT
-274 CHTMY
+274 CHVMY
-279 KSSDGLNH
+279 NGH

-298 NMSIID
+298 DMSIMD
-304 SYTAIMNSSMGYVS
+304 QYYKVEYTPSGYVS
-318 HSFNQFIQIDNGTL
+318 HTFTQFLKMDNGTFL
-332 IGVDHGDAYPRSI
+332 GVDQGDTYPRGINLVKSTI
-345 ALLKYKTNISNGH
+345 DSS
-358 FVPTGRNDYCQ
+358 TGRFTRNFSTSVIMDF
-369 KTDVLSFPGTI
+369 TLGSGT
-380 GDNYTGASIGG
+380 YTAATVGG

-400 IAGNYD
+400 VAGSCDIDNTRTT
-406 SNGSSSVR
+406 R
-414 NVFIASV
+414 NVFILSA
-421 PKDGGTPVIRY
+421 PKSGDTPVIRY

-437 GTDDSATTPHLIKTG
+437 GTEDTASAPHLIKTG
-452 SNSFVIMWSSQG
+452 SNSFIIMWSSQG
-464 YVYYT
+464 HVYYT
-469 TLDGTGQQTDT
+469 ALDGNGQQTSSI
-480 TYKMTGNLSDCVPAV
+480 YQMVGNLSDCVPV
-495 INGKLIW
+495 IVNGKLIW
-502 YTWKSNVNTFY
+502 YTWKNEVNTFY

-520 SDTHATRIK
+520 SENHASRIT

-555 TVSVPTSIYLWRR
+555 TVSVPTYIKLWKKK
-568 TEPGSYQYNYVGRSN
+568 EPDSYNYIYMGRSN
-583 YMELGQSDDLWWT
+583 YMDIGQSADLWWT
-596 PNFNSA
+596 PDFNSA

-666 SSNSR
+666 SSHSR

-737 RINPQTLTAADTSI
+737 RINPQTLTATDTSI

-773 KKLTPDTDYTVT
+773 KKLTPDTDYTVA

-841 PEVTVKAGNNT
+841 PEVTVKSGNNT

-1000 GSKQLTSG
+1000 GSKQLTAG

-1065 AEKKPEVTVKSDNA
+1065 AEKKPVVTVKSDNA
-1079 QLTAATDFTVSY
+1079 QLTADTDFTVSY
-1091 SSNVNAGTA
+1091 SSNINAGTA

-1108 NYSGSIRKQ
+1108 NYSGSIKKQ

-1139 TGSTQKPG
+1139 TGSAQKPG

>member
-16 CMLGTSPVSATDFSD
+16 CLLGTSPVSATDFSD
-31 GSDFTEDNMQA
+31 GSDFTEDSTQA
-42 QTDTNSAVA
+42 QTDTTVATADSA
-51 DPTATDDFSADDA
+51 DNFSADDA
-64 TDDTAVFD
+64 TDDTTAFD

-87 SSDENE
+87 SSDEVE
-93 QNLEEDEAVA
+93 TEEAPVAGGLE
-103 AGSLDNSVSAYYAN
+103 NSISTHFNY
-117 SIVEANIPTDPNVT
+117 SIVEADIENDPSLKT
-131 TTCASYNGSN
+131 ICDTYKGSN
-141 LESQNYAT
+141 LESQDYEAWAT
-149 WSSTVDSYLTTSPD
+149 TIDSYLTTSPD
-163 GRLMRVQ
+163 GNLMRVQ
-170 GNALDGKLLIEYYDT
+170 AGALDGKLLIEYYDT
-185 SYNLKNTM
+185 SYNFKRAM

-207 SNNNYYILTGANN
+207 SNDNYYVLTGQNN
-220 SSQNDSQEVYRVT
+220 PDHNDSVETYRVT

-242 GSCGLFGANTTVP
+242 GSCSLFGANTAQP
-255 FSAGS
+255 FAFGT
-260 ARMTIYGDYLFVRT
+260 ARMMVSGNYLYVRT
-274 CHTMY
+274 CHVMY
-279 KSSDGLNH
+279 NGH

-298 NMSIID
+298 DMSIMD
-304 SYTAIMNSSMGYVS
+304 QYYKVEYTPSGYVS
-318 HSFNQFIQIDNGTL
+318 HTFTQFLKMDNGTFL
-332 IGVDHGDAYPRSI
+332 GVDQGDTYPRGINLVKSTI
-345 ALLKYKTNISNGH
+345 DSS
-358 FVPTGRNDYCQ
+358 TGRFTKNFSTSVIMDF
-369 KTDVLSFPGTI
+369 TLGSGT
-380 GDNYTGASIGG
+380 YTAATVGG

-400 IAGNYD
+400 VAGSCDIDNTRTT
-406 SNGSSSVR
+406 R
-414 NVFIASV
+414 NVFILSA
-421 PKDGGTPVIRY
+421 PKSGDTPVIRY

-437 GTDDSATTPHLIKTG
+437 GTEDTSSAPHLIKTG
-452 SNSFVIMWSSQG
+452 SNSFIIMWSSQG
-464 YVYYT
+464 HVYYT
-469 TLDGTGQQTDT
+469 ALDGNGQQTSSI
-480 TYKMTGNLSDCVPAV
+480 YQMVGNLSDCVPV
-495 INGKLIW
+495 IVNGKLIW
-502 YTWKSNVNTFY
+502 YTWKNEVNTFY

-520 SDTHATRIK
+520 SENHASRIT
-529 NGHKFANETPVN
+529 NGHKFTNETPVN

-555 TVSVPTSIYLWRR
+555 TVSVPTSIYLWKKK
-568 TEPGSYQYNYVGRSN
+568 EPDSYNYIYMGRSN
-583 YMELGQSDDLWWT
+583 YMDIGQSADLWWT
-596 PNFNSA
+596 PDFNSA

-737 RINPQTLTAADTSI
+737 RINPQTLTSADTSI

-835 DGSDKR
+835 EGSDKR
-841 PEVTVKAGNNT
+841 PEVTVKSGNNT

-938 YSNNVNV
+938 YSNNVNA

-980 AAGTFSYDGTEK
+980 ATGTFSYDGTEK

-1000 GSKQLTSG
+1000 GSKQLTAG

-1139 TGSTQKPG
+1139 TGSAQKPG

-1172 AGTAKA
+1172 TGTAKA

-1206 SLSADIFRYNGTEQ
+1206 SLSADIFRYNGAEQ

-1226 KSRDK
+1226 KSGDK
-1231 MLVPDTDF
+1231 TLVPDTDF

-1248 VGTATVN
+1248 VGTATVT

-1386 IYYSRRSDMKNAKHI
+1386 IYYSQRSDMKNAKHI

>member
-16 CMLGTSPVSATDFSD
+16 CLLGTSPVSATDFSD
-31 GSDFTEDNMQA
+31 GSDFTEDSTQA

-64 TDDTAVFD
+64 TDDTTAFD

-87 SSDENE
+87 SSDEVE
-93 QNLEEDEAVA
+93 TEEAPVAGGLE
-103 AGSLDNSVSAYYAN
+103 NSISTHFNY
-117 SIVEANIPTDPNVT
+117 SIVEADIENDPSLKT
-131 TTCASYNGSN
+131 ICDTYKGSN
-141 LESQNYAT
+141 LESQDYEAWAT
-149 WSSTVDSYLTTSPD
+149 TIDSYLTTSPD
-163 GRLMRVQ
+163 GNLMRVQ
-170 GNALDGKLLIEYYDT
+170 AGALDGKLLIEYYDT
-185 SYNLKNTM
+185 SYNFKRAM

-207 SNNNYYILTGANN
+207 SNDNYYILTGQNN
-220 SSQNDSQEVYRVT
+220 PDHNDSVETYRVT

-242 GSCGLFGANTTVP
+242 GSCSLFGANTAQP
-255 FSAGS
+255 FAFGT
-260 ARMTIYGDYLFVRT
+260 ARMMVSGNYLYVRT
-274 CHTMY
+274 CHVMY
-279 KSSDGLNH
+279 NGH

-298 NMSIID
+298 DMSIMD
-304 SYTAIMNSSMGYVS
+304 QYYKVEYTPSGYVS
-318 HSFNQFIQIDNGTL
+318 HTFTQFLKMDNGTFL
-332 IGVDHGDAYPRSI
+332 GVDQGDTYPRGINLVKSTI
-345 ALLKYKTNISNGH
+345 DSS
-358 FVPTGRNDYCQ
+358 TGRFTRNFSTSVIMDF
-369 KTDVLSFPGTI
+369 TLGSGT
-380 GDNYTGASIGG
+380 YTAATVGG

-400 IAGNYD
+400 VAGSCDIDNTRTT
-406 SNGSSSVR
+406 R
-414 NVFIASV
+414 NVFILSA
-421 PKDGGTPVIRY
+421 PKSGDTPVIRY

-437 GTDDSATTPHLIKTG
+437 GTEDTASAPHLIKTG
-452 SNSFVIMWSSQG
+452 SNSFIIMWSSQG
-464 YVYYT
+464 HVYYT
-469 TLDGTGQQTDT
+469 ALDGNGQQTSSI
-480 TYKMTGNLSDCVPAV
+480 YQMVGNLSDCVPV
-495 INGKLIW
+495 IVNGKLIW
-502 YTWKSNVNTFY
+502 YTWKNEVNTFY

-520 SDTHATRIK
+520 SENHASRIT

-555 TVSVPTSIYLWRR
+555 TVSVPTYIKLWKKK
-568 TEPGSYQYNYVGRSN
+568 EPDSYNYIYMGRSN
-583 YMELGQSDDLWWT
+583 YMDIGQSADLWWT
-596 PNFNSA
+596 PDFNSA

-666 SSNSR
+666 SSHSR

-773 KKLTPDTDYTVT
+773 KKLTPDTDYTVA

-841 PEVTVKAGNNT
+841 PEVTVKSGNNT

-897 ANFTASLSASTFGYD
+897 ANFTVSLSASTFGYD

-1000 GSKQLTSG
+1000 GSKQLTAG

-1065 AEKKPEVTVKSDNA
+1065 AEKKPVVTVKSDNA
-1079 QLTAATDFTVSY
+1079 QLTADTDFTVSY

-1139 TGSTQKPG
+1139 TGSAQKPG

-1292 KKTSVFTAETDG
+1292 KKTSIFTAETDG

-1386 IYYSRRSDMKNAKHI
+1386 IYYSQRSDMKNAKYI

>member
-16 CMLGTSPVSATDFSD
+16 CLLGTSPVSATDFSD
-31 GSDFTEDNMQA
+31 GSDFTEDSTQA

-64 TDDTAVFD
+64 TDDTAAFD

-87 SSDENE
+87 SSDEVE
-93 QNLEEDEAVA
+93 TEEAPVAGGLE
-103 AGSLDNSVSAYYAN
+103 NSISTHFNY
-117 SIVEANIPTDPNVT
+117 SIVEADIENDPSLKT
-131 TTCASYNGSN
+131 ICDTYKGSN
-141 LESQNYAT
+141 LESQDYEAWAT
-149 WSSTVDSYLTTSPD
+149 TIDSYLTTSPD
-163 GRLMRVQ
+163 GNLMRVQ
-170 GNALDGKLLIEYYDT
+170 AGALDGKLLIEYYDT
-185 SYNLKNTM
+185 SYNFKRAM

-199 PIFGAFYE
+199 PIFGTFYE
-207 SNNNYYILTGANN
+207 SNDNYYILTGQNN
-220 SSQNDSQEVYRVT
+220 PDHNDSVETYRVT

-242 GSCGLFGANTTVP
+242 GSCSLFGANTAQP
-255 FSAGS
+255 FAFGT
-260 ARMTIYGDYLFVRT
+260 ARMMVSGNYLYVRT
-274 CHTMY
+274 CHVMY
-279 KSSDGLNH
+279 NGH

-298 NMSIID
+298 DMSIMD
-304 SYTAIMNSSMGYVS
+304 QYYKVEYTPSGYVS
-318 HSFNQFIQIDNGTL
+318 HTFTQFLKMDNGTFL
-332 IGVDHGDAYPRSI
+332 GVDQGDTYPRGINLVKSTI
-345 ALLKYKTNISNGH
+345 DSS
-358 FVPTGRNDYCQ
+358 TGRFTKNFSTSVIMDF
-369 KTDVLSFPGTI
+369 TLGSGT
-380 GDNYTGASIGG
+380 YTAATVGG

-400 IAGNYD
+400 VAGSCDIDNTRTT
-406 SNGSSSVR
+406 R
-414 NVFIASV
+414 NVFILSA
-421 PKDGGTPVIRY
+421 PKSGDTPVIRY

-437 GTDDSATTPHLIKTG
+437 GTEDTASAPHLIKTG
-452 SNSFVIMWSSQG
+452 SNSFIIMWSSQG
-464 YVYYT
+464 HVYYT
-469 TLDGTGQQTDT
+469 ALDGNGQQTSSI
-480 TYKMTGNLSDCVPAV
+480 YQMVGNLSDCVPV
-495 INGKLIW
+495 IVNGKLIW
-502 YTWKSNVNTFY
+502 YTWKNEVNTFY

-520 SDTHATRIK
+520 SENHASRIT

-555 TVSVPTSIYLWRR
+555 TVSVPTSINLWKKK
-568 TEPGSYQYNYVGRSN
+568 EPDSYNYIYMGRSN
-583 YMELGQSDDLWWT
+583 YMDIGQSADLWWT
-596 PNFNSA
+596 PKFNSA
-602 NSSYPELSECEISCS
+602 NSSYPELSECVISNS

-666 SSNSR
+666 SSHSR

-690 TLTINGAAATE
+690 TLTINGVAATE

-716 GTVTVT
+716 GTATVT

-773 KKLTPDTDYTVT
+773 KKLTPDTDYTVA

-841 PEVTVKAGNNT
+841 PEVTVKSGNNT

-897 ANFTASLSASTFGYD
+897 ANFTVSLSASTFGYD

-1065 AEKKPEVTVKSDNA
+1065 AEKKPVVTVKSDNA
-1079 QLTAATDFTVSY
+1079 QLTADTDFTVSY
-1091 SSNVNAGTA
+1091 SSNINAGTA

-1108 NYSGSIRKQ
+1108 NYSGSIKKQ

-1139 TGSTQKPG
+1139 TGSAQKPG

-1374 SWTAAKSISRYQ
+1374 SWTARKSISRYQ

>member
-16 CMLGTSPVSATDFSD
+16 CLLGTSPVSATDFSD
-31 GSDFTEDNMQA
+31 GSDFTEDSTQA

-51 DPTATDDFSADDA
+51 DQTATDNFSADDA
-64 TDDTAVFD
+64 TDDTTAFD

-87 SSDENE
+87 SSDEVE
-93 QNLEEDEAVA
+93 TEEAPVAGGLE
-103 AGSLDNSVSAYYAN
+103 NSISTHFNY
-117 SIVEANIPTDPNVT
+117 SIVEADIENDPSLKT
-131 TTCASYNGSN
+131 ICDTYKGSN
-141 LESQNYAT
+141 LESQDYEAWAT
-149 WSSTVDSYLTTSPD
+149 TIDSYLTTSPD
-163 GRLMRVQ
+163 GNLMRVQ
-170 GNALDGKLLIEYYDT
+170 AGALDGKLLIEYYDT
-185 SYNLKNTM
+185 SYNFKRAM

-207 SNNNYYILTGANN
+207 SNDNYYVLTGQNN
-220 SSQNDSQEVYRVT
+220 PDHNDSVETYRVT

-242 GSCGLFGANTTVP
+242 GSCSLFGANTAQP
-255 FSAGS
+255 FAFGT
-260 ARMTIYGDYLFVRT
+260 ARMMVSGNYLYVRT
-274 CHTMY
+274 CHVMY
-279 KSSDGLNH
+279 NGH

-298 NMSIID
+298 DMSIMD
-304 SYTAIMNSSMGYVS
+304 QYYKVEYTPSGYVS
-318 HSFNQFIQIDNGTL
+318 HTFTQFLKMDNGTFL
-332 IGVDHGDAYPRSI
+332 GVDQGDTYPRGINLVKSTI
-345 ALLKYKTNISNGH
+345 DSS
-358 FVPTGRNDYCQ
+358 TGRFTKNFSTSVIMDF
-369 KTDVLSFPGTI
+369 TLGSGT
-380 GDNYTGASIGG
+380 YTAATVGG

-400 IAGNYD
+400 VAGSCDIDNTRTT
-406 SNGSSSVR
+406 R
-414 NVFIASV
+414 NVFILSA
-421 PKDGGTPVIRY
+421 PKSGDTPVIRY

-437 GTDDSATTPHLIKTG
+437 GTEDTASAPHLIKTG
-452 SNSFVIMWSSQG
+452 SNSFIIMWSSQG
-464 YVYYT
+464 HVYYT
-469 TLDGTGQQTDT
+469 ALDGNGQQTSSI
-480 TYKMTGNLSDCVPAV
+480 YQMVGNLSDCVPV
-495 INGKLIW
+495 IVNGKLIW
-502 YTWKSNVNTFY
+502 YTWKNEVNTFY

-520 SDTHATRIK
+520 SENHASRIT

-555 TVSVPTSIYLWRR
+555 TVSVPTSIYLWKKK
-568 TEPGSYQYNYVGRSN
+568 EPDSYNYVYMGRSN
-583 YMELGQSDDLWWT
+583 YMDIGQSADLWWT
-596 PNFNSA
+596 PDFNSA

-737 RINPQTLTAADTSI
+737 RINPQTLTSADTSI

-773 KKLTPDTDYTVT
+773 KKLTPDTDYTVA

-841 PEVTVKAGNNT
+841 PEVTVKSGNNT

-938 YSNNVNV
+938 YSNNVNA
-945 GTASAVITGKGNYSG
+945 GTASAVIT
-960 SITKEFIITPA
+960 
-971 DFSKLTASL
+971 
-980 AAGTFSYDGTEK
+980 
-992 KPEVTVKS
+992 
-1000 GSKQLTSG
+1000 
-1008 TDFTVSYTDNINVG
+1008 
-1022 TAKAVITG
+1022 
-1030 KGNYS
+1030 
-1035 GTITK
+1035 
-1040 SFKITQADLSKFTAS
+1040 
-1055 LSADSFIYDG
+1055 
-1065 AEKKPEVTVKSDNA
+1065 
-1079 QLTAATDFTVSY
+1079 
-1091 SSNVNAGTA
+1091 
-1100 TVTITGKG
+1100 
-1108 NYSGSIRKQ
+1108 
-1117 FTITPADFSGF
+1117 
-1128 SAELSADTVTY
+1128 
-1139 TGSTQKPG
+1139 
-1147 ATVKSGDKVLVSG
+1147 
-1160 TDFTVSYSNNTN
+1160 
-1172 AGTAKA
+1172 
-1178 TIKGKGNY
+1178 GKGNY

-1206 SLSADIFRYNGTEQ
+1206 SLSADIFRYNGAEQ

-1226 KSRDK
+1226 KSGDK
-1231 MLVPDTDF
+1231 TLVPDTDF

-1248 VGTATVN
+1248 VGTATVT

-1374 SWTAAKSISRYQ
+1374 SWTAAKSISGYQ
-1386 IYYSRRSDMKNAKHI
+1386 IYYSQRSNMKNAKHI

-1409 AVLKNL
+1409 AVLKDL